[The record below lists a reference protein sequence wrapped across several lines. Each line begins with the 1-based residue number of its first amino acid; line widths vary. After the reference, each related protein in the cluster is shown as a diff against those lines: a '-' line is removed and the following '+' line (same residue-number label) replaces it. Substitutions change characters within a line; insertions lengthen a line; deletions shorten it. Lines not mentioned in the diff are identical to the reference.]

1 MCACWKQRG
10 EDAAATRGQNVS
22 ERDLFRVRIAL
33 VQAFLR
39 DNQYDGV
46 LLSRVDNFAMATGG
60 KRNYVYIMD
69 AIGVCSLFV
78 TAAGDVYYVGTN
90 IEEARVLE
98 EELAGFGCKSRPFLW
113 FETSAAEVVRREFRG
128 NFVSDDGSLGKNV
141 HDDLAYVRSLLTMDE
156 LEKYRRLGKLAA
168 EAMTVAVESVE
179 PGMSEWDIAAR
190 LVAEGTKRR
199 CLVPVSLIAAD
210 GRIARY
216 RHPIPTEQPL
226 LKTKSFERPVLD
238 YVMIVGCFWKEGLVA
253 SLTRFRQVGDMP
265 PSVHVAYACVAGVDA
280 LMQEAS
286 EPGKTLGDVFAVCQE
301 AYPRLGFPANEWHNH
316 HQGGTAGYAGRT
328 CKATPGERFP
338 ILEAGWSERVKEISG
353 ISVEFGQ
360 AFAWNP
366 SAAGVKS
373 EDTFLLTPDGRK
385 EIVTTTPTL
394 PQVDLEAVLGR
405 KTAVTKSGIA
415 GP

>member
-1 MCACWKQRG
+1 MT
-10 EDAAATRGQNVS
+10 D
-22 ERDLFRVRIAL
+22 RDLFRVRIAL

-46 LLSRVDNFAMATGG
+46 LLSRVDNFAMSTGG
-60 KRNYVYIMD
+60 KRNYVYLMGD
-69 AIGVCSLFV
+69 IGVCSLFV

-90 IEEARVLE
+90 IEEARVMD
-98 EELAGFGCKSRPFLW
+98 EELAGLGCKSRPFLW
-113 FETSAAEVVRREFRG
+113 FESSAAEAIRREFRG

-141 HDDLAYVRSLLTMDE
+141 HEGMAYIRSLLTPDE

-168 EAMTVAVESVE
+168 EAMTAAVESVE
-179 PGMSEWDIAAR
+179 PGMPEWDIAAR
-190 LVAEGTKRR
+190 LVAEGTNRG

-210 GRIARY
+210 ERIAKY

-226 LKTKSFERPVLD
+226 LDRPNAARNVRG

-253 SLTRFRQVGDMP
+253 SITRFRQVGDVP
-265 PSVHVAYACVAGVDA
+265 PAIHDAYARVAGVDA
-280 LMQEAS
+280 IMQEAS
-286 EPGKTLGDVFAVCQE
+286 EPGKTLGDVFAACQQ
-301 AYPRLGFPANEWHNH
+301 AYARMGFPATEWHNH

-328 CKATPGERFP
+328 CKATPGELFP
-338 ILEAGWSERVKEISG
+338 ILKKGWTECVKDISG

-373 EDTFLLTPDGRK
+373 EDTFILTPDGRK
-385 EIVTTTPTL
+385 EIVTSTPSL
-394 PQVDLEAVLGR
+394 PRVDLEAVLGR
-405 KTAVTKSGIA
+405 ETTVTKSGIA
-415 GP
+415 GV

>member
-1 MCACWKQRG
+1 M
-10 EDAAATRGQNVS
+10 T

-39 DNQYDGV
+39 DHQYDGV
-46 LLSRVDNFAMATGG
+46 LLSRVDNFATATGG
-60 KRNYVYIMD
+60 KRNYVYIMGD
-69 AIGVCSLFV
+69 IGVCSLFV

-98 EELAGFGCKSRPFLW
+98 EELAGLGCKSRRFLW
-113 FETSAAEVVRREFRG
+113 FETNAAEVVRREFRG

-141 HDDLAYVRSLLTMDE
+141 HDEMAYVRSLLTPDE
-156 LEKYRRLGKLAA
+156 LEKYRRLGTLAA
-168 EAMTVAVESVE
+168 EAMTAAVGSVE
-179 PGMSEWDIAAR
+179 PGMPEWDIAAR

-210 GRIARY
+210 ERIAKY

-226 LKTKSFERPVLD
+226 LRADTSERPVHG

-253 SLTRFRQVGDMP
+253 SITRFRQVGDIP
-265 PSVHVAYACVAGVDA
+265 ASIHDAYARVAGVDA

-286 EPGKTLGDVFAVCQE
+286 EPGKTLGDVFSACQE
-301 AYPRLGFPANEWHNH
+301 AYARLGFPANEWHNH

-328 CKATPGERFP
+328 CKATPGEPFP
-338 ILEAGWSERVKEISG
+338 ILEKGWSERVKEISG
-353 ISVEFGQ
+353 VSVEFGQ

-366 SAAGVKS
+366 SAVGVKS
-373 EDTFLLTPDGRK
+373 EDTFILMPDGRK

-394 PQVDLEAVLGR
+394 PRVDLEAVLGR
-405 KTAVTKSGIA
+405 KTTVTKSGIA

>member
-1 MCACWKQRG
+1 M
-10 EDAAATRGQNVS
+10 T

-46 LLSRVDNFAMATGG
+46 LISRVDNFAMATGG
-60 KRNYVYIMD
+60 KRNYVYIMGD
-69 AIGVCSLFV
+69 IGVCSLFV
-78 TAAGDVYYVGTN
+78 TAGGDVYYVSNN
-90 IEEARVLE
+90 IEEARVME
-98 EELAGFGCKSRPFLW
+98 EELAGFGCKIRRFLW
-113 FETSAAEVVRREFRG
+113 FETSAAEVVQREFRG

-141 HDDLAYVRSLLTMDE
+141 HDEMAYVRSLLTPDE

-168 EAMTVAVESVE
+168 EAMTAAVKSVE
-179 PGMSEWDIAAR
+179 PGMPEWDIAAR
-190 LVAEGTKRR
+190 LVAEGTERR

-210 GRIARY
+210 ERIAKY

-226 LKTKSFERPVLD
+226 LRGENSERPVRR

-253 SLTRFRQVGDMP
+253 SITRFRQVGDIP
-265 PSVHVAYACVAGVDA
+265 PSIHDAYARVAGVDA

-286 EPGKTLGDVFAVCQE
+286 EPGKTLGDVFSVCQA
-301 AYPRLGFPANEWHNH
+301 AYARLGFPANEWHNH

-338 ILEAGWSERVKEISG
+338 ILEPGWSERVKDISD

-366 SAAGVKS
+366 SAVGVKS
-373 EDTFLLTPDGRK
+373 EDTFILMPDGRK

-394 PQVDLEAVLGR
+394 PRVDLEAVLGR
-405 KTAVTKSGIA
+405 KTTVTKSGIA
-415 GP
+415 RA